1 MISYLK
7 GKYID
12 RTDDGSIILNVN
24 GIGFEVF
31 VTGEVLGKAAFNN
44 TEDIELYTYM
54 QVKEDG
60 MSLFGFLTLDELS
73 IFKKIISV
81 SGIGPKGGMSIL
93 STLNREQFIMA
104 VIDEDS
110 DRIAKAPGIGKK
122 TAAKLAGEGE
132 AEYMKTLSEAY
143 NTPEKSE
150 FYNFMRSLDAFEESL
165 GRVKRQSSWTRIQS
179 LQGCSTATIDA
190 GLLNTGPQGGNEKG
204 LLITAVLFCIGYME
218 KSLELY

>member
-7 GKYID
+7 GKYLTL
-12 RTDDGSIILNVN
+12 TDEGSIIINVN

-31 VTGEVLGKAAFNN
+31 VTGEVLSRVAYNN
-44 TEDIELYTYM
+44 TDELELYTYM

-60 MSLFGFLTLDELS
+60 MSLFGFLTIDELS

-110 DRIAKAPGIGKK
+110 DRISKAPGIGKK
-122 TAAKLAGEGE
+122 TAAKLVLELKDKFKLSDALGGTVLSTDLNVSTASVNADEGIV
-132 AEYMKTLSEAY
+132 S
-143 NTPEKSE
+143 
-150 FYNFMRSLDAFEESL
+150 DAIAALVSL
-165 GRVKRQSSWTRIQS
+165 GYSSSESTKAVRSVQITEDMTVDKLLS
-179 LQGCSTATIDA
+179 L
-190 GLLNTGPQGGNEKG
+190 
-204 LLITAVLFCIGYME
+204 
-218 KSLELY
+218 SLRNL

>member
-12 RTDDGSIILNVN
+12 RTDEGSIILNVN

-31 VTGEVLGKAAFNN
+31 VTAEVLGKTAFLNDD
-44 TEDIELYTYM
+44 DIELFTYM

-60 MSLFGFLTLDELS
+60 MALFGFPTLDELS

-93 STLNREQFIMA
+93 SVLNREQFIMA

-122 TAAKLAGEGE
+122 TAAKL
-132 AEYMKTLSEAY
+132 
-143 NTPEKSE
+143 
-150 FYNFMRSLDAFEESL
+150 
-165 GRVKRQSSWTRIQS
+165 V
-179 LQGCSTATIDA
+179 
-190 GLLNTGPQGGNEKG
+190 
-204 LLITAVLFCIGYME
+204 
-218 KSLELY
+218 LELKDKFKLSDALSGSVSVADVAGPGTASNVDNSIMSDAIAALVALGYSSSESTKAVRAVQITEDMTVDKLLSLSLRNL

>member
-12 RTDDGSIILNVN
+12 RTDDGSIIINVN

-122 TAAKLAGEGE
+122 TAAKL
-132 AEYMKTLSEAY
+132 
-143 NTPEKSE
+143 
-150 FYNFMRSLDAFEESL
+150 
-165 GRVKRQSSWTRIQS
+165 V
-179 LQGCSTATIDA
+179 
-190 GLLNTGPQGGNEKG
+190 
-204 LLITAVLFCIGYME
+204 
-218 KSLELY
+218 LELKDKFKLSDALSGGISVTDVAGTPVSNADNAIVADAIAALVALGYSSSESTKAVRGVQITEDMTVDKLLSLSLRNM

>member
-31 VTGEVLGKAAFNN
+31 VTAEVLGRAAYNN
-44 TEDIELYTYM
+44 DDDFELYTYM

-60 MSLFGFLTLDELS
+60 MSLFGFQTLDELS

-122 TAAKLAGEGE
+122 TAAKLVLEL
-132 AEYMKTLSEAY
+132 KDKFKLS
-143 NTPEKSE
+143 
-150 FYNFMRSLDAFEESL
+150 DALSGSVSSTDIADSPVSKVDNGIVSDAIAALVSL
-165 GRVKRQSSWTRIQS
+165 GYSSSESTKAVRAVQVTEDMTVDKLLS
-179 LQGCSTATIDA
+179 L
-190 GLLNTGPQGGNEKG
+190 
-204 LLITAVLFCIGYME
+204 
-218 KSLELY
+218 SLRNL

>member
-31 VTGEVLGKAAFNN
+31 VTGEVLGRVAYNN
-44 TEDIELYTYM
+44 SDEIELFTYM

-122 TAAKLAGEGE
+122 TAAKL
-132 AEYMKTLSEAY
+132 
-143 NTPEKSE
+143 
-150 FYNFMRSLDAFEESL
+150 
-165 GRVKRQSSWTRIQS
+165 V
-179 LQGCSTATIDA
+179 
-190 GLLNTGPQGGNEKG
+190 
-204 LLITAVLFCIGYME
+204 
-218 KSLELY
+218 LELKDKFKLSDALSGGVSISDVDENPVSKADNAIISDAIAALVALGYSSSESTKAVRGVQITEDMTVDKLLSLSLRNM

>member
-31 VTGEVLGKAAFNN
+31 VTAEVLGRAAYNN
-44 TEDIELYTYM
+44 DDDFELYTYM

-60 MSLFGFLTLDELS
+60 MSLFGFQTLDELS

-122 TAAKLAGEGE
+122 TAAKLVLEL
-132 AEYMKTLSEAY
+132 KDKFKLS
-143 NTPEKSE
+143 
-150 FYNFMRSLDAFEESL
+150 DALSGSVSGTDIADSPVSKVDNGIVSDAIAALVSL
-165 GRVKRQSSWTRIQS
+165 GYSSSESTKAVRAVQVTEDMTVDKLLS
-179 LQGCSTATIDA
+179 L
-190 GLLNTGPQGGNEKG
+190 
-204 LLITAVLFCIGYME
+204 
-218 KSLELY
+218 SLRNL

>member
-31 VTGEVLGKAAFNN
+31 VTAEVLGRAAYNN
-44 TEDIELYTYM
+44 DDDFELYTYM

-60 MSLFGFLTLDELS
+60 MSLFGFQTLDELS

-104 VIDEDS
+104 VIDENS

-122 TAAKLAGEGE
+122 TAAKLVLEL
-132 AEYMKTLSEAY
+132 KDKFKLS
-143 NTPEKSE
+143 
-150 FYNFMRSLDAFEESL
+150 DALSGSVSSTDIADSPVSKVDNGIVSDAIAALVSL
-165 GRVKRQSSWTRIQS
+165 GYSSSESTKAVRAVQVTEDMTVDKLLS
-179 LQGCSTATIDA
+179 L
-190 GLLNTGPQGGNEKG
+190 
-204 LLITAVLFCIGYME
+204 
-218 KSLELY
+218 SLRNL

>member
-122 TAAKLAGEGE
+122 TAAKL
-132 AEYMKTLSEAY
+132 
-143 NTPEKSE
+143 
-150 FYNFMRSLDAFEESL
+150 
-165 GRVKRQSSWTRIQS
+165 V
-179 LQGCSTATIDA
+179 
-190 GLLNTGPQGGNEKG
+190 
-204 LLITAVLFCIGYME
+204 
-218 KSLELY
+218 LELKDKFKLSDALSGGISVNDVASTPASNADNAIVADAIAALVALGYSSSESTKAVRGVQITEDMTVDKLLSLSLRNM

>member
-24 GIGFEVF
+24 GIGFEVY
-31 VTGEVLGKAAFNN
+31 VTAEVLGRAAYNN
-44 TEDIELYTYM
+44 DDDIELYTYM

-60 MSLFGFLTLDELS
+60 MSLFGFQTLDELS

-104 VIDEDS
+104 VIDENS

-122 TAAKLAGEGE
+122 TAAKLVLEL
-132 AEYMKTLSEAY
+132 KDKFKLS
-143 NTPEKSE
+143 
-150 FYNFMRSLDAFEESL
+150 DALSGSVSSTDISDSPVSKVDNGIVSDAISALVSL
-165 GRVKRQSSWTRIQS
+165 GYSSSESTKAVRAVQVTEDMTVDKLLS
-179 LQGCSTATIDA
+179 L
-190 GLLNTGPQGGNEKG
+190 
-204 LLITAVLFCIGYME
+204 
-218 KSLELY
+218 SLRNL

>member
-31 VTGEVLGKAAFNN
+31 VTAEVLGRAAYNN
-44 TEDIELYTYM
+44 DDDFELYTYM

-60 MSLFGFLTLDELS
+60 MSLFGFQTLDELS

-122 TAAKLAGEGE
+122 TAAKLVLEL
-132 AEYMKTLSEAY
+132 KDKFKLS
-143 NTPEKSE
+143 
-150 FYNFMRSLDAFEESL
+150 DALSGSVSSTDISDSPVSKVDNGIVSDAIAALVSL
-165 GRVKRQSSWTRIQS
+165 GYSSSESTKAVRAVQVTEDMTVDKLLS
-179 LQGCSTATIDA
+179 L
-190 GLLNTGPQGGNEKG
+190 
-204 LLITAVLFCIGYME
+204 
-218 KSLELY
+218 SLRNL

>member
-12 RTDDGSIILNVN
+12 RTDDGSIIVNVN

-31 VTGEVLGKAAFNN
+31 VTGEVLGKVAYNN
-44 TEDIELYTYM
+44 TEEIELFTYM

-122 TAAKLAGEGE
+122 TAAKL
-132 AEYMKTLSEAY
+132 
-143 NTPEKSE
+143 
-150 FYNFMRSLDAFEESL
+150 
-165 GRVKRQSSWTRIQS
+165 V
-179 LQGCSTATIDA
+179 
-190 GLLNTGPQGGNEKG
+190 
-204 LLITAVLFCIGYME
+204 
-218 KSLELY
+218 LELKDKFKLSDALSGGSSASDVSESHASNADNSVVADAIAALVALGYSSSESTKAVRGVQITEDMTVDKLLSLSLRNM

>member
-12 RTDDGSIILNVN
+12 RTDEGSIILNVN

-31 VTGEVLGKAAFNN
+31 VTAEVLGKAAYANDDD
-44 TEDIELYTYM
+44 TELFTYM

-60 MSLFGFLTLDELS
+60 MSLFGFPTLDELS
-73 IFKKIISV
+73 VFKKIISV

-93 STLNREQFIMA
+93 SVMNREQFIMA

-122 TAAKLAGEGE
+122 TAAKL
-132 AEYMKTLSEAY
+132 
-143 NTPEKSE
+143 
-150 FYNFMRSLDAFEESL
+150 
-165 GRVKRQSSWTRIQS
+165 V
-179 LQGCSTATIDA
+179 
-190 GLLNTGPQGGNEKG
+190 
-204 LLITAVLFCIGYME
+204 
-218 KSLELY
+218 LELKDKFKLSDALGGSVSSEDIAGTDISSKTDNSIVSDAIAALVALGYSSSESTKAVRSVKISEDMTVDKLLSLSLRNL